1 MADADNTVLG
11 LIGSGNMAGAMVRG
25 WVRADPAIAS
35 RLLVTDRGSG
45 RAAALADRHGVRHVE
60 SNAELVR
67 EADVV
72 VLCVKPIDVER
83 VLREVSELVTKD
95 KAIAS
100 VAAGVRTATLE
111 TILDVDAPVFRFM
124 PNVGV
129 SVGEGTLAYAPGR
142 FIDTSAE
149 RAVLEQFRLLGE
161 VVPLDERQF
170 DAATALS
177 GSGPAFI
184 GLIVEAFEDA
194 GIVSGLSY
202 DQARRLI
209 LSTISGTAALL
220 TEEELPSAALRRMV
234 TSPGGTAAA
243 GLAEMERRGVRGA
256 IIDGV
261 TQAMR
266 RAGELG

>member
-1 MADADNTVLG
+1 MSERAPIIGLLG
-11 LIGSGNMAGAMVRG
+11 AGNMASAMVSG
-25 WVRADPAIAS
+25 WVRADPAMAERI
-35 RLLVTDRGSG
+35 LVTDRGSG
-45 RAAALADRHGVRHVE
+45 RAAGLAERLGTRHVE
-60 SNAELVR
+60 ANADLVR
-67 EADVV
+67 EADIV

-83 VLREVSELVTKD
+83 VLREVSDLITPQ

-100 VAAGVRTATLE
+100 VAAGVGTATLE

-129 SVGEGTLAYAPGR
+129 RVGAGTLAFSWGR
-142 FIDTSAE
+142 FTNTAAE
-149 RAVLEQFRLLGE
+149 EAVLACFSLLGE
-161 VVPLDERQF
+161 VVPLEERLF

-177 GSGPAFI
+177 GSGPAFL

-194 GIVSGLSY
+194 GIVAGLTHES
-202 DQARRLI
+202 ARRLI
-209 LSTISGTAALL
+209 LSTVGGTAALL
-220 TEEELPSAALRRMV
+220 TEEDIACADLRRMV

-261 TQAMR
+261 SAARR

>member
-1 MADADNTVLG
+1 MADQPITLG
-11 LIGSGNMAGAMVRG
+11 LLGAGNMSSAMVRG
-25 WVRADPAIAS
+25 WVRADPAMAERIV
-35 RLLVTDRGSG
+35 VTDRGSG
-45 RAAALADRHGVRHVE
+45 RAAALARDHGIRHLDHNTDV
-60 SNAELVR
+60 VR

-72 VLCVKPIDVER
+72 VLCVKPVDVER
-83 VLREVSELVTKD
+83 VLREVSELITPQ

-129 SVGEGTLAYAPGR
+129 QVGLGTLAYSAGR
-142 FIDTSAE
+142 FIDTAAE
-149 RAVLEQFRLLGE
+149 QQVLDAFRLLGE

-177 GSGPAFI
+177 GSGPAFL
-184 GLIVEAFEDA
+184 GLILEAFEDA

-202 DQARRLI
+202 ADSRALI
-209 LSTISGTAALL
+209 LSTVTGTAGLL
-220 TEEELPSAALRRMV
+220 REEDVPCSVLRRMV

-243 GLAEMERRGVRGA
+243 GLAEMERQGVRGA

-261 TQAMR
+261 VAAMR

>member
-1 MADADNTVLG
+1 MGESDPILG
-11 LIGSGNMAGAMVRG
+11 LIGAGNMAGAMVHG
-25 WVRADPAIAS
+25 WVRADESMAG

-45 RAAALADRHGVRHVE
+45 RAAALAERHGVRHVA
-60 SNAELVR
+60 SNHDLV
-67 EADVV
+67 EQADVV

-83 VLREVSELVTKD
+83 VLREVSDLITPS

-129 SVGEGTLAYAPGR
+129 QVGRGTLAYSSGR
-142 FIDTSAE
+142 FTHTAAE
-149 RAVLEQFRLLGE
+149 ERVLEAFRKLGE

-177 GSGPAFI
+177 GSGPAFLA
-184 GLIVEAFEDA
+184 LIVEAFEDA

-202 DQARRLI
+202 AQARTLI
-209 LSTISGTAALL
+209 LSTITGTAGLL
-220 TEEELPSAALRRMV
+220 REEDVPCSVLRRMV

-243 GLAEMERRGVRGA
+243 GLAEMERQGTRA
-256 IIDGV
+256 SIIDGV
-261 TQAMR
+261 SAAMR

>member
-1 MADADNTVLG
+1 MNETPVTLG
-11 LIGSGNMAGAMVRG
+11 LIGAGNMASAMVRG
-25 WVRADPAIAS
+25 WVRADAS
-35 RLLVTDRGSG
+35 MADRILVTDRGSG
-45 RAAALADRHGVRHVE
+45 RAEALARSHGVRHIAE
-60 SNAELVR
+60 NAEVAAA
-67 EADVV
+67 ADVV
-72 VLCVKPIDVER
+72 VLCVKPVDVER
-83 VLREVSELVTKD
+83 VLREVSELITPR

-129 SVGEGTLAYAPGR
+129 QVGQGTLAYSAGR
-142 FIDTSAE
+142 FTHTDAE
-149 RAVLEQFRLLGE
+149 ERVLEAFRLLGE
-161 VVPLDERQF
+161 VVPLEERQF

-177 GSGPAFI
+177 GSGPAFL

-202 DQARRLI
+202 ADARALI
-209 LSTISGTAALL
+209 LSTVTGTAGLL
-220 TEEELPSAALRRMV
+220 RDEDVPCSVLRRMV

-243 GLAEMERRGVRGA
+243 GLAEMERQGVRGA

-261 TQAMR
+261 VAAMR

>member
-1 MADADNTVLG
+1 MADSTTLG
-11 LIGSGNMAGAMVRG
+11 LLGAGNMASAMVRG
-25 WVRADPAIAS
+25 WVRADAS
-35 RLLVTDRGSG
+35 MAERILVTDRGSG
-45 RAAALADRHGVRHVE
+45 RAAALAERHGVRHVAG
-60 SNAELVR
+60 NADVAR

-72 VLCVKPIDVER
+72 IICVKPVDVER
-83 VLREVSELVTKD
+83 VLREVSDLITED

-129 SVGEGTLAYAPGR
+129 QVGQGTLAYSAGR
-142 FIDTSAE
+142 FTHTAAE
-149 RAVLEQFRLLGE
+149 ERVLAAFRLLGE
-161 VVPLDERQF
+161 VVHLDERQF

-177 GSGPAFI
+177 GSGPAF
-184 GLIVEAFEDA
+184 LALVFEAFEDA

-202 DQARRLI
+202 ADARTLV
-209 LSTISGTAALL
+209 LSTITGTAGLL
-220 TEEELPSAALRRMV
+220 REEDVPCSVLRRMV

-243 GLAEMERRGVRGA
+243 GLAEMERKGVRAG

-261 TQAMR
+261 VAAMR